1 MIYGSSQIL
10 YFLLAVAAQSAL
22 AVIGNIALS
31 LSKNKGKIINS
42 PFTGDEFT
50 QAQKLPTSDV
60 RDVFPKLSQ
69 TALIELIFGGV

>member
-1 MIYGSSQIL
+1 MNPFQLSILKKGDVIYGSSQIL

-50 QAQKLPTSDV
+50 RSPSVAQ
-60 RDVFPKLSQ
+60 
-69 TALIELIFGGV
+69 